1 MRIVL
6 GVTGCIAAYKAAEL
20 LRLLQKRDFDV
31 TVVMTRNAQ
40 RFITPLTMAALS
52 RHRVLTDMHSEAEGS
67 SGTGVDIEHI
77 QLANSS
83 DLLLVAPATANAL
96 AKFAHGL
103 ADDFLS
109 TLFLA
114 TKAPVVIAP
123 AMNVN
128 MWNHPKVQENIRA
141 LQSQGIHIVEPDEGY
156 LAEGIYGKGRLAS
169 LDTIVSIVSG
179 VLEVPQDL
187 KGETVVVTAGPTC
200 EDIDPVRYLTN
211 RSSGKM
217 GYQLA
222 TVSQLRGAKTIL
234 ISGPS
239 RLEPPPNVEFVPV
252 RSADEMREKVLSY
265 WPHCSVLIKAA
276 AVADFKPRE
285 FTSQKIKKNAQG
297 RCLELVPT
305 PDILSEL
312 GKQKRSQIL
321 VGFAAETEEVLEN
334 ALKKLKGKNL
344 DLLVVNDVTEPGAGF
359 DSDTNAVTILTDDGK
374 QIHVGKRSKRDVAD
388 QILNQVVAIKSKQGR
403 SHLL

>member
-1 MRIVL
+1 MKIVL

-20 LRLLQKRDFDV
+20 LRLLQKRDFEV
-31 TVVMTRNAQ
+31 IVVMTRNAQ

-52 RHRVLTDMHSEAEGS
+52 RHRVMTDMYPEVEGYSGAEM
-67 SGTGVDIEHI
+67 DIEHI
-77 QLANSS
+77 RFANSA

-96 AKFAHGL
+96 AKFASGL

-114 TKAPVVIAP
+114 TQAPVVIAP

-128 MWNHPKVQENIRA
+128 MWNHPQVQENVRT
-141 LQSQGIHIVEPDEGY
+141 LESHGIHIVEPDEGY
-156 LAEGIYGKGRLAS
+156 LAEGIHGKGRLAN
-169 LDTIVSIVSG
+169 LETIVSTVLG
-179 VLEVPQDL
+179 VLQSPQDL

-200 EDIDPVRYLTN
+200 EDIDPVRYITN

-222 TVSQLRGAKTIL
+222 TASRLRGARTIL
-234 ISGPS
+234 VSGPS
-239 RLEPPPNVEFVPV
+239 RLDPPSNVEFVSV

-265 WPHCSVLIKAA
+265 WPWCSILIKAA

-285 FTSQKIKKNAQG
+285 FASQKIKKNAQG

-312 GKQKRSQIL
+312 GRQKQSQIL

-344 DLLVVNDVTEPGAGF
+344 DLLVVNDVTEQGAGF
-359 DSDTNAVTILTDDGK
+359 DSDTNAVTILTRDGR
-374 QIHVGKRSKRDVAD
+374 QIHVGKRPKRDVAD
-388 QILNQVVAIKSKQGR
+388 QILNQVVALKAR
-403 SHLL
+403 